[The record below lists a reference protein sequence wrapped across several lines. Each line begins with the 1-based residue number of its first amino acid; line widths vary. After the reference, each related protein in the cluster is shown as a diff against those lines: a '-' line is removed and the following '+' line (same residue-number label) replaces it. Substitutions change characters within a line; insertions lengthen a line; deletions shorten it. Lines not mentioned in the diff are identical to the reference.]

1 MFPLFI
7 HIFSKTYFRVEILN
21 HEIDLSSVRAY
32 VNPPTGIQQPVKLNV
47 NGQGMFVP
55 DKYGM
60 HEIQIE
66 VNEDKSVF
74 NSSCTLLVLFYQLNV
89 KK

>member
-1 MFPLFI
+1 ME
-7 HIFSKTYFRVEILN
+7 VLN

-32 VNPPTGIQQPVKLNV
+32 VNPPTNGIQQVVKLNPS
-47 NGQGMFVP
+47 GQGMFVP

-66 VNEDKSVF
+66 VNEDKLVF
-74 NSSCTLLVLFYQLNV
+74 NGAHGFDAFH
-89 KK
+89 